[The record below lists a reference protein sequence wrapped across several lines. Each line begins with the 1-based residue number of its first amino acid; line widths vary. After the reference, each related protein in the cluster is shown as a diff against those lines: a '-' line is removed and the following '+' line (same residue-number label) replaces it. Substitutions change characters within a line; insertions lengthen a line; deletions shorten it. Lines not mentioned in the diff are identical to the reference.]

1 MQRFVFYDCSALIKD
16 YMFYATSVDEIDQW
30 LEENNSHR
38 QGMVIQFADE
48 KVKTMFMLKWSV

>member
-1 MQRFVFYDCSALIKD
+1 
-16 YMFYATSVDEIDQW
+16 MFYATSVDEIDQW